1 MRELKLKV
9 LSRDPPRGLEGK
21 LHDVL
26 VVVSGGEVEDGE
38 DVGTA
43 RLDVVAL
50 HVDHVGH
57 TPHHYHHV
65 TMSLTAALLL
75 YSIICSKG
83 LRNKV
88 NFLSYF

>member
-9 LSRDPPRGLEGK
+9 LSRDPPRGLEGE

-57 TPHHYHHV
+57 TTHHHFPHRRPLQK
-65 TMSLTAALLL
+65 MSELDEK
-75 YSIICSKG
+75 YI
-83 LRNKV
+83 
-88 NFLSYF
+88 